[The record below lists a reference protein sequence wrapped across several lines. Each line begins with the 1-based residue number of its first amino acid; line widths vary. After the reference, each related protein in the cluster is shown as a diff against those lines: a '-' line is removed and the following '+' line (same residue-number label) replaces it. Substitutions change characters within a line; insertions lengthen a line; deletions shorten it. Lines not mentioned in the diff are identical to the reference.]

1 MEKNMRNKYVL
12 LDEINLE
19 LIKTDCGIVRMFEFR
34 DSAITWG
41 DNHCN
46 SWQVI
51 EITFNDN

>member
-1 MEKNMRNKYVL
+1 MRNKYVL